1 MTSPC
6 RVSTNEFPQPV
17 IGICPCNVFSWKRVL
32 SGMGQLMAVW
42 RAVIDA
48 GYAAGYQ
55 AFTDYQERIAA
66 EHGPGIA
73 EATA

>member
-1 MTSPC
+1 
-6 RVSTNEFPQPV
+6 
-17 IGICPCNVFSWKRVL
+17 
-32 SGMGQLMAVW
+32 MGQLMAVW